1 MRRRDDLKDPEQ
13 TARENA
19 SRLGRREFLVG
30 SALGVGA
37 MGLAGCAGSRRDDA
51 RDTADAA
58 RAPAPA
64 PAPASTPVGATAP
77 SIASFELEEVSIAE
91 LQDGM
96 TAGRWTA
103 RRLTELYLARIAAL
117 DRQGPTLRAV
127 IETNPDALAIADAL
141 DEERRRGAIRG
152 PLHGIPILLKDN
164 IATHD
169 RNTTTAGSLALAGS
183 IPPADSFVARRLRE
197 AGAVLLGK
205 ANLSEWANFRS
216 FRASSGWSGR
226 GRQCRNPYVLDRNP
240 SGSSSGSAVAAAAS
254 MAAAAI
260 GTETNGSIVSP
271 SSANGVVGI
280 KPTVG
285 LVSRSRIIPISH
297 NQDTAGPM
305 ARTVRDAAMVLGA
318 LTGVDPEDA
327 ATAASQ
333 GKAHTDY
340 TRFLDADALRG
351 ARIGVARNQ
360 FGFDPRVDALMEAA
374 IAVMR
379 SRGAVIVDPVSIPKF
394 DDFQG
399 AALDLLL
406 YEFKADLN
414 AYLAGLG
421 PEAPIESLAE
431 AIAFNEA
438 HADTSMPYFGQE
450 LFLLAEAKGPLS
462 DPAYGKMRARA
473 LRVARDQGIDKAVG
487 GSRLDAIVAPTG
499 GPAWPTDL
507 VTGDHF
513 QGGSSTAA
521 AVAGYPIVT
530 VPAGDVFGLPVGIS
544 FIGSAWSEPRLI
556 ALAHAFEQATRHRR
570 APRFLPT
577 LDLP

>member
-1 MRRRDDLKDPEQ
+1 MKDPDQ
-13 TARENA
+13 AAKKHA
-19 SRLGRREFLVG
+19 SRLDRREFLVG

-37 MGLAGCAGSRRDDA
+37 VGLVGCSGSRREGTPGA
-51 RDTADAA
+51 VAPAAVDAA
-58 RAPAPA
+58 VSGVAR
-64 PAPASTPVGATAP
+64 
-77 SIASFELEEVSIAE
+77 FELEEVSLAE
-91 LQDGM
+91 LQEGM
-96 TAGRWTA
+96 TSGRWTA
-103 RRLTELYLARIAAL
+103 RQLTELYLARIEAI

-127 IETNPDALAIADAL
+127 IETNPDAVAIADAL
-141 DEERRRGAIRG
+141 DEERRQGKVRG

-164 IATHD
+164 IATRD
-169 RNTTTAGSLALAGS
+169 RTSTTAGSLALAGS
-183 IPPADSFVARRLRE
+183 IALADSFVARRLRE

-240 SGSSSGSAVAAAAS
+240 SGSSSGSAVAVAAS

-271 SSANGVVGI
+271 SSASGVVGI

-285 LVSRSRIIPISH
+285 LVSRSGIIPISH
-297 NQDTAGPM
+297 SQDTAGPM
-305 ARTVRDAAMVLGA
+305 GRTVRDAAVVLGA
-318 LTGVDPEDA
+318 LTGVDREDP
-327 ATAASQ
+327 ATGASAGA

-340 TRFLDADALRG
+340 TQFLDEKGLEG
-351 ARIGVARNQ
+351 ARIGVARSQ
-360 FGFDPRVDALMEAA
+360 FGFDPNVDALMERA

-379 SRGAVIVDPVSIPKF
+379 SRGAVIVDPVALPTS

-399 AALDLLL
+399 AVLDILL
-406 YEFKADLN
+406 YEFKGDLN

-421 PEAPIESLAE
+421 PGAPVKSLAE
-431 AIAFNEA
+431 VIAFNQA

-450 LFLLAEAKGPLS
+450 LFLLAEARGPLT
-462 DPAYGKMRARA
+462 DQAYVDARARA
-473 LRVARDQGIDKAVG
+473 LRVARDQGIDKALEDHE
-487 GSRLDAIVAPTG
+487 LDAIVAPTG
-499 GPAWPTDL
+499 GPAWPIDL

-513 QGGSSTAA
+513 LGGSSTPA

-544 FIGSAWSEPRLI
+544 FMAGAWSEPTLI
-556 ALAHAFEQATRHRR
+556 KLAHAYEHATRHRR
-570 APRFLPT
+570 APRFLST
-577 LDLP
+577 LELP